1 LPTDR
6 QKSWLITGAG
16 SGFGRAIAE
25 AALARGDL
33 VVGTHRTDAACRAFA
48 ALAPGRAFGRELDV
62 TDMAA
67 IPALIAAAEAD
78 TGGID
83 ILVNNAGYG
92 LVSGVEEASPAE
104 IRAQFEV
111 NLFGALAVLQAVLPG
126 MRQRRAGRILAISSV
141 SGMVGWPS
149 LGIYSASKFALEGV
163 CETLAQE
170 VAPLGIL
177 VTLVEPGGF
186 RTDFATRSRRR
197 SARQIADYDA
207 TVGACR
213 TLLADHGG
221 QEFGDPAK
229 AAQAILTIADH
240 PAPPLRLLLGP
251 DAVRYAREKLARQ
264 QADIAAW
271 LELSLSTDFDAG

>member
-1 LPTDR
+1 M
-6 QKSWLITGAG
+6 
-16 SGFGRAIAE
+16 
-25 AALARGDL
+25 AALERGDL
-33 VVGTHRTDAACRAFA
+33 VVGTHRSAAASQTFT
-48 ALAPGRAFGRELDV
+48 ALTPGRAFGMVLDV
-62 TDMAA
+62 TDSAA
-67 IPALIAAAEAD
+67 IAGVVAAAEAE

-92 LVSGVEEASPAE
+92 LVSGVEEASQAE

-111 NLFGALAVLQAVLPG
+111 NLFGALAMLQAVLPG

-141 SGMVGWPS
+141 SGVVGWPS

-186 RTDFATRSRRR
+186 RTDFATRSRRQ
-197 SARQIADYDA
+197 SVRQIADYDA

-213 TLLADHGG
+213 ALLAEHGG
-221 QEFGDPAK
+221 QESGDPAK

-240 PAPPLRLLLGP
+240 QAPPLRLLLGP

-264 QADIAAW
+264 QADLAAW
-271 LELSLSTDFDAG
+271 LDLSQNTDFDEG